1 MAKKYGLYTKITG
14 GQRIDLFGAQVQ
26 QLPLIWQELID
37 AGFESGHAYG
47 KALRTVKSCVGTHL
61 VPLRRAGLASASRSI
76 SRIATRACARRTR
89 SSSRCRAA
97 RASAPRRR
105 ARTSASSPPRS
116 GWNLYVC
123 GNGGMKPRHADL
135 LARDLDTPTLIQ
147 YIDRFLMFYIR
158 TGDRLQRT
166 STWLE
171 NLEGGIDYVRKVVC
185 EDSLGIGA
193 ELEADMARVIGNY
206 ACEWKVAIEDP
217 ADAQALPPLREQRT
231 RPTRTCCSSR
241 SAGRSVRPPPKNARK
256 AAEVAA

>member
-1 MAKKYGLYTKITG
+1 VSGCTRECAE
-14 GQRIDLFGAQVQ
+14 AQ
-26 QLPLIWQELID
+26 
-37 AGFESGHAYG
+37 G
-47 KALRTVKSCVGTHL
+47 KDVG
-61 VPLRRAGLASASRSI
+61 V
-76 SRIATRACARRTR
+76 IATEN
-89 SSSRCRAA
+89 
-97 RASAPRRR
+97 
-105 ARTSASSPPRS
+105 

-135 LARDLDTPTLIQ
+135 LARDLDTATLIR

-185 EDSLGIGA
+185 EDSLSIGT

-217 ADAQALPPLREQRT
+217 ATLKRFRHFVNSSETDRNVLFVEERGQI
-231 RPTRTCCSSR
+231 RPAT
-241 SAGRSVRPPPKNARK
+241 PEEK